1 VLVVLWSL
9 CPLPPPLPII
19 EFTDTV
25 INTYGFVVA
34 LVRWQMVTFVTSAGV
49 PAEFRIV
56 TVLPPLTIVK
66 SAPDAGVALAV
77 YVYVGPPDP
86 TGDAP
91 PVKLVAVTT
100 AVLQLVSKV
109 TARVS
114 LVAVKVADV

>member
-1 VLVVLWSL
+1 M
-9 CPLPPPLPII
+9 PPPLPII

-86 TGDAP
+86 TDNAP